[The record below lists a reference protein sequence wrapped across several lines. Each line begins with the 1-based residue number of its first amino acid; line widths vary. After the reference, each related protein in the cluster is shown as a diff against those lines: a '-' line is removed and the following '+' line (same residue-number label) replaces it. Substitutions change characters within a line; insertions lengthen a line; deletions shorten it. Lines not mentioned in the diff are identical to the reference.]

1 MPTYNDYP
9 QSAVKAAKKALKH
22 KEENGSS
29 CGTRVGW
36 FRANQIA
43 NKEGLDLSEIK
54 RTFSF
59 LSRAEVYNQGKFIDE
74 DGSEVCGS
82 IMFAAWGG
90 ETMKGWAER
99 KINEL
104 KEENSILEDMEKRS
118 INFELRAKPE
128 SRTIYGTATVF
139 NSAYDMGWYEEEM
152 DSEALSNADL
162 NDVVALFNHDQNM
175 VLARTSSGTL
185 KLNVTG
191 NAMEYEFEA
200 PNTTLGNDLL
210 EMVRRGDVYQ
220 SSFAFTVDKENWQ
233 ENTGNKPKRIIRS
246 IKKVYDVSPVTYP
259 ANPDTM
265 VAKRSYEATLQIDED
280 LQKVI
285 DISVKSEINIQN
297 ELRRNALHLIK
308 LKQF

>member
-1 MPTYNDYP
+1 MPTYSDYP
-9 QSAVKAAKKALKH
+9 QSAVRAAKKALKH

-54 RTFSF
+54 RTYSF
-59 LSRAEVYNQGKFIDE
+59 LSRAEVYNQNKYFDE
-74 DGSEVCGS
+74 DGSEICGS
-82 IMFAAWGG
+82 IMYDAWGG

-99 KINEL
+99 KINKL
-104 KEENSILEDMEKRS
+104 KEENSISTDMEKRS

-128 SRTIYGTATVF
+128 SRTIFGTATVF

-152 DSEALSNADL
+152 DTEALANADMK
-162 NDVVALFNHDQNM
+162 DVVALFNHDQNM

-220 SSFAFTVDKENWQ
+220 SSFAFTVDKEKWE

-265 VAKRSYEATLQIDED
+265 VAKRSYEATKDIDED
-280 LQKVI
+280 LKKVI
-285 DISVKSEINIQN
+285 EISVKSDIRIQQ
-297 ELRRNALHLIK
+297 ELRRNALHLNK
-308 LKQF
+308 LKTI

>member
-9 QSAVKAAKKALKH
+9 QSAVRAAKKALKY

-59 LSRAEVYNQGKFIDE
+59 LSRAEVYNQGRFTDE
-74 DGSEVCGS
+74 DGSEICGS
-82 IMFAAWGG
+82 IMYAAWGG

-104 KEENSILEDMEKRS
+104 KEENSMSIDMEKRS

-128 SRTIYGTATVF
+128 SRTIFGTATVF
-139 NSAYDMGWYEEEM
+139 NSAYDMGWYEEQM
-152 DSEALSNADL
+152 DTDALANADMK
-162 NDVVALFNHDQNM
+162 DVVALFNHDQNM

-220 SSFAFTVDKENWQ
+220 SSFAFTVDKEKWE

-265 VAKRSYEATLQIDED
+265 VAKRSYEATKDIDED
-280 LQKVI
+280 LKKVI
-285 DISVKSEINIQN
+285 EISVKSDIRIQQ
-297 ELRRNALHLIK
+297 ELRRNALHLNK
-308 LKQF
+308 LKTI

>member
-1 MPTYNDYP
+1 MAHSDYP
-9 QSAVKAAKKALKH
+9 EAATNAAKKARRH
-22 KEENGSS
+22 KEENGSG
-29 CGTRVGW
+29 CGTSVGW
-36 FRANQIA
+36 TRARQLA
-43 NKEGLDLSEIK
+43 NRESLSDDEVI
-54 RTFSF
+54 RTYSF
-59 LSRAEVYNQGKFIDE
+59 LSRAKVYDQGKYFDE
-74 DGSEVCGS
+74 NDNEICGS
-82 IMFAAWGG
+82 IMYDAWGG
-90 ETMKGWAER
+90 SSMLPWAESR
-99 KINEL
+99 ANKIMDERSKDN
-104 KEENSILEDMEKRS
+104 NMEKRS

-128 SRTIYGTATVF
+128 SRTIFGTATVF

-233 ENTGNKPKRIIRS
+233 ENTGYKPKRIIRS

>member
-9 QSAVKAAKKALKH
+9 QSAVRAAKKALKH

-43 NKEGLDLSEIK
+43 KKEGLDLSEIK

-82 IMFAAWGG
+82 IMYAAWGG

-104 KEENSILEDMEKRS
+104 KEENSISIDMEKRS

-128 SRTIYGTATVF
+128 SRTIFGTATVF
-139 NSAYDMGWYEEEM
+139 NSAYDMGWYEEMM
-152 DSEALSNADL
+152 DTDALADADMK
-162 NDVVALFNHDQNM
+162 DVVALFNHDQNM

-220 SSFAFTVDKENWQ
+220 SSFAFTVDKEKWE

-246 IKKVYDVSPVTYP
+246 IKKVYDVSLVTYP

-265 VAKRSYEATLQIDED
+265 VAKRSYDSYDNRED
-280 LQKVI
+280 YIKKLPTA
-285 DISVKSEINIQN
+285 SEYLLDQYRVQ
-297 ELRRNALHLIK
+297 L
-308 LKQF
+308 F

>member
-9 QSAVKAAKKALKH
+9 QSAIRAAKKALKH

-59 LSRAEVYNQGKFIDE
+59 LSRAEVYNQNKYFDE
-74 DGSEVCGS
+74 DGSEICGS
-82 IMFAAWGG
+82 IMYDAWGG

-104 KEENSILEDMEKRS
+104 KEENSISIDMEKRS

-128 SRTIYGTATVF
+128 SRTIFGTATVF
-139 NSAYDMGWYEEEM
+139 NSAYDMGWYEEMM
-152 DSEALSNADL
+152 DTDALANADMK
-162 NDVVALFNHDQNM
+162 DVVALFNHDQNM

-220 SSFAFTVDKENWQ
+220 SSFAFTVEAEDWQ
-233 ENTGNKPKRIIRS
+233 ERMGSKPKRVIRS

-259 ANPDTM
+259 ANPDIVTG
-265 VAKRSYEATLQIDED
+265 KQIGRAH
-280 LQKVI
+280 V
-285 DISVKSEINIQN
+285 
-297 ELRRNALHLIK
+297 
-308 LKQF
+308 

>member
-9 QSAVKAAKKALKH
+9 QSAVRAAKKALKH

-59 LSRAEVYNQGKFIDE
+59 LSRAEVYNQNKYFDE
-74 DGSEVCGS
+74 NGSEICGS
-82 IMFAAWGG
+82 IMYDAWGG

-104 KEENSILEDMEKRS
+104 KEENSISIDMEKRS

-128 SRTIYGTATVF
+128 SRTIFGTATVF

-152 DSEALSNADL
+152 DTEALANADMK
-162 NDVVALFNHDQNM
+162 DVVALFNHDQNM

-220 SSFAFTVDKENWQ
+220 SSFAFVVDKEKWE

-265 VAKRSYEATLQIDED
+265 VAKRSYEATKDIDED
-280 LQKVI
+280 LKKVI
-285 DISVKSEINIQN
+285 EISVKSDIRIQQ
-297 ELRRNALHLIK
+297 ELRRNALHLNK
-308 LKQF
+308 LKTI

>member
-9 QSAVKAAKKALKH
+9 QSAVRAAKKALKH

-59 LSRAEVYNQGKFIDE
+59 LSRAEVYNQNKYFDE
-74 DGSEVCGS
+74 NGSEICGS
-82 IMFAAWGG
+82 IMYDAWGG

-104 KEENSILEDMEKRS
+104 KEENSISIDMEKRS

-128 SRTIYGTATVF
+128 SRTIFGTATVF
-139 NSAYDMGWYEEEM
+139 NSTYDMGWYEEEM
-152 DSEALSNADL
+152 DTEALANADMK
-162 NDVVALFNHDQNM
+162 DVVALFNHDQNM

-220 SSFAFTVDKENWQ
+220 SSFAFTVDKEKWE

-265 VAKRSYEATLQIDED
+265 VAKRSYEATKDIDED
-280 LQKVI
+280 LKKVI
-285 DISVKSEINIQN
+285 EISVKSDIRIQQ
-297 ELRRNALHLIK
+297 ELRRNALHLNK
-308 LKQF
+308 LKTI

>member
-9 QSAVKAAKKALKH
+9 QSAVRAAKKALKH

-59 LSRAEVYNQGKFIDE
+59 LSRAKVYNQNKYIDA
-74 DGSEVCGS
+74 DGNEICGS
-82 IMFAAWGG
+82 IMYDAWGG

-104 KEENSILEDMEKRS
+104 KEENSISEDMEKRS

-128 SRTIYGTATVF
+128 SRTIFGTATVF

-152 DSEALSNADL
+152 DTEALKNADM

-220 SSFAFTVDKENWQ
+220 SSFAFTVDKEKWE
-233 ENTGNKPKRIIRS
+233 ENSGNKPKRIIRS

-265 VAKRSYEATLQIDED
+265 VAKRSYEATKEIDED
-280 LQKVI
+280 LLKVI

-297 ELRRNALHLIK
+297 ELRRNALHLIN

>member
-9 QSAVKAAKKALKH
+9 QSAVRAAKKALKH

-43 NKEGLDLSEIK
+43 NKEGLDLSQIK
-54 RTFSF
+54 RTYSF
-59 LSRAEVYNQGKFIDE
+59 LSRAEVYNQNKYFDE
-74 DGSEVCGS
+74 DGSEICGS
-82 IMFAAWGG
+82 IMYDAWGG

-104 KEENSILEDMEKRS
+104 KEENSISIDMEKRS

-128 SRTIYGTATVF
+128 SRTIFGTATVF

-152 DSEALSNADL
+152 DTEALANADMK
-162 NDVVALFNHDQNM
+162 DVVALFNHDQNM

-185 KLNVTG
+185 KLDVTG

-220 SSFAFTVDKENWQ
+220 SSFAFTVDKEKWE

-265 VAKRSYEATLQIDED
+265 VAKRSYEATKDIDED
-280 LQKVI
+280 LKKVI
-285 DISVKSEINIQN
+285 EISVKSDIRIQQ
-297 ELRRNALHLIK
+297 ELRRNALHLNK
-308 LKQF
+308 LKTI

>member
-9 QSAVKAAKKALKH
+9 QSAVRAAKKALKH
-22 KEENGSS
+22 KEDNGSD

-36 FRANQIA
+36 FRASQIA

-59 LSRAEVYNQGKFIDE
+59 LSRAEVYNQGKFTDE
-74 DGSEVCGS
+74 DGKEICGS
-82 IMFAAWGG
+82 VMYAAWGG
-90 ETMKGWAER
+90 ETMKGWAIR

-104 KEENSILEDMEKRS
+104 KEENSISLDMEKRS

-128 SRTIYGTATVF
+128 SRTIFGTATVF
-139 NSAYDMGWYEEEM
+139 NSAYDMGWYDEERSA
-152 DSEALSNADL
+152 DSLDEADMK
-162 NDVVALFNHDQNM
+162 DVVALFNHDMNM

-210 EMVRRGDVYQ
+210 EMVKRGDVYQ
-220 SSFAFTVDKENWQ
+220 SSFAFTVETEDWQ
-233 ENTGNKPKRIIRS
+233 ERKGMKPKRVIRS

-265 VAKRSYEATLQIDED
+265 VAKRSYDATKEIDKD
-280 LQKVI
+280 LQTII

-297 ELRRNALHLIK
+297 ELRRNALHLLN
-308 LKQF
+308 LKTK